1 VQGDVRAEGCTVTDR
16 ERAEI
21 DRLRE
26 VVARQVKV
34 AAANA
39 RQIRTLVA
47 ETERMLS
54 ELEEFVAQAEP
65 RAEDPE

>member
-1 VQGDVRAEGCTVTDR
+1 VTDR

-34 AAANA
+34 AAINA

-47 ETERMLS
+47 ETERMLV

-65 RAEDPE
+65 R